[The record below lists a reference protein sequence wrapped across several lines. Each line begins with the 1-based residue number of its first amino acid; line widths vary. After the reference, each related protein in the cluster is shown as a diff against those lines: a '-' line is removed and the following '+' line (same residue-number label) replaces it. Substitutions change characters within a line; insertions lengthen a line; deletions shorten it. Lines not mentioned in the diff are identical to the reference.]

1 MLANLTGGSAAPTA
15 ISTTTLFAGSNGQ
28 VLAFLNGAWSSTA
41 TTTNSCSSGI
51 NCTFDSNIWSFTST
65 YGYPFTAASTFATT
79 TAATTTS
86 IWTNGVFFAS
96 STAAASVFPYA
107 SSTAFTVSGTG
118 YFGLGAFTSSTGT
131 TTIASGQGLTVGG
144 SQFVVQQGSGN
155 VGIATA
161 NPNYKLDVNGS
172 VNVSSQLRI
181 PATVV
186 GGSAVCLNGYLGLCS
201 SDARLK
207 HDIRYLE
214 DGALEKVISLK
225 PATYIFNTD
234 MSSTT
239 RAGFIAQDTLP
250 FIPEAVGTNSEGFYT
265 WDTTAVVSYGVK
277 AIQS

>member
-1 MLANLTGGSAAPTA
+1 M
-15 ISTTTLFAGSNGQ
+15 
-28 VLAFLNGAWSSTA
+28 
-41 TTTNSCSSGI
+41 
-51 NCTFDSNIWSFTST
+51 
-65 YGYPFTAASTFATT
+65 
-79 TAATTTS
+79 
-86 IWTNGVFFAS
+86 
-96 STAAASVFPYA
+96 
-107 SSTAFTVSGTG
+107 
-118 YFGLGAFTSSTGT
+118 
-131 TTIASGQGLTVGG
+131 GG

-250 FIPEAVGTNSEGFYT
+250 FIPEAAEPTSTDLYMGYDRGRFLRSKGDPGAKSSNSKTLRRPRLKARGTPPCSSPASSLRSKKSSSRGLLMRRTGSEI
-265 WDTTAVVSYGVK
+265 SS
-277 AIQS
+277 QR